1 MDQETLN
8 WIFIAGKAI
17 DYWLNERNREEKAEQ
32 EAKKKAIEESLRKA
46 AEQDAIFK
54 KNIFYGIIFVTFIVF
69 ITFLVKKM
77 IDKSN
82 EKPLPNK
89 EEEEN
94 KKLQK

>member
-1 MDQETLN
+1 MDPETSRWVMSFLRALQVWWN
-8 WIFIAGKAI
+8 
-17 DYWLNERNREEKAEQ
+17 NHNREVAEQ
-32 EAKKKAIEESLRKA
+32 EAKKKTIEESLRKA

-69 ITFLVKKM
+69 LTFLVKKM